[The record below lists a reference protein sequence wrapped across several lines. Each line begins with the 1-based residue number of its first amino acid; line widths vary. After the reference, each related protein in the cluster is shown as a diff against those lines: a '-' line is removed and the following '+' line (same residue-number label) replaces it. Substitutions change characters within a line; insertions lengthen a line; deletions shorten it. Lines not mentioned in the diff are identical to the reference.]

1 MANAIYAFLGAL
13 GFTHPVHPI
22 LVHITIGS
30 VVGAFVFG
38 LIAWLFKRPVL
49 YATARHG
56 SVLGLV
62 SAFFTVFM
70 GVMDWQYRFG
80 GEWPYPIILTKMI
93 LSGVLFLILF
103 AVVLVNRRVP
113 KDSKIPLVFYT
124 AAAVDVLAIGLFGG
138 RLVYG

>member
-22 LVHITIGS
+22 LVHITIGA

-38 LIAWLFKRPVL
+38 IIAWLFNRPVL

-70 GVMDWQYRFG
+70 GFMDWRVYRG
-80 GEWPYPIILTKMI
+80 GEWLQPIIIKMI
-93 LSGVLFLILF
+93 LSGALFLILF
-103 AVVLVNRRVP
+103 AVVLLNRRVP
-113 KDSKIPLVFYT
+113 KDSKIPLIFYT
-124 AAAVDVLAIGLFGG
+124 AAMVDVLTIGLFGG
-138 RLVYG
+138 KLVYG